1 MNQVEVKTFIM
12 AHPLARKA
20 KHCYIHL
27 YNKGGYMLFVLFLTL
42 VLTLFWLLLSWHFTP
57 FVLGCGVASI
67 ALTLYLALRMK
78 VVDEESQPLHIP
90 VHILGYW
97 MWLAKE
103 VVIST
108 WDVTLH
114 IWNPRKRVYP
124 RVITIDAPPQ
134 TPFGLMLYANS
145 MTLTPGTVC
154 LDVIDGRIKA
164 HALTQ
169 NAAAGLEQGEMGI
182 RIRRLGL

>member
-1 MNQVEVKTFIM
+1 
-12 AHPLARKA
+12 
-20 KHCYIHL
+20 
-27 YNKGGYMLFVLFLTL
+27 MLFVLFLTL

-108 WDVTLH
+108 WDVTVH

-154 LDVIDGRIKA
+154 LDVIDGKIKA

-169 NAAAGLEQGEMGI
+169 SAAAGLEQGEMGA